1 MHWILMYVIAYAI
14 YCALPFWAEIIL
26 IIINMS
32 IPDPIPF
39 LDEILMILPAIKKIH
54 TILVVKDTIER
65 YPIVK
70 YLVIVALVAIIGGI
84 IYLGYM
90 LFTQ

>member
-14 YCALPFWAEIIL
+14 YCVLPFGVEIIL

-32 IPDPIPF
+32 IPDPVPF
-39 LDEILMILPAIKKIH
+39 LDEILMILPTIKKIH
-54 TILVVKDTIER
+54 TILIVKDAIER
-65 YPIVK
+65 YPILK
-70 YLVIVALVAIIGGI
+70 YLAIVSLIAIIGGI

-90 LFTQ
+90 IFTQ

>member
-14 YCALPFWAEIIL
+14 YCALPFGVEIIL

-32 IPDPIPF
+32 IPDPVPF

-54 TILVVKDTIER
+54 TILIVKDAIER
-65 YPIVK
+65 YPILK
-70 YLVIVALVAIIGGI
+70 YLAIVSLIAIIGGI

-90 LFTQ
+90 IFTQ